1 MKYTPD
7 YTITLSE
14 GRTVPL
20 LFKTWATKHFCLEQ
34 GFKVEEMYGNLDAAK
49 IDAIFLKG
57 HECYCKYNDL
67 PFLATELDA
76 CDWIDT
82 LGGYNGKG
90 TMEVIEIFLAKSA
103 GKTLAE
109 YREMVEVVSK
119 APKKK
124 KEAEAESP
132 NAL

>member
-1 MKYTPD
+1 MKYIPD

-34 GFKVEEMYGNLDAAK
+34 GFKVEEMYGHLDAAK

-57 HECYCKYNDL
+57 HECYCKYNGF
-67 PFLATELDA
+67 PFEATELDA

-82 LGGYNGKG
+82 LGGYSGRG

-103 GKTLAE
+103 GKTIEE
-109 YREMVEVVSK
+109 YRELVELSARDK
-119 APKKK
+119 KPKK
-124 KEAEAESP
+124 AEAEHP
-132 NAL
+132 NAV